1 MYTINDARREMKELF
16 EEGYGWNAVRIFLN
30 DLKRGNDITKEEH
43 EQLMRELIE
52 KEGVWLSFGIPDN
65 NKGD

>member
-30 DLKRGNDITKEEH
+30 DLKRGKDITKEEH
-43 EQLMRELIE
+43 EQLMKELIE
-52 KEGVWLSFGIPDN
+52 NQNF
-65 NKGD
+65 KGYSTL

>member
-30 DLKRGNDITKEEH
+30 DLKRGKDITKEEH
-43 EQLMRELIE
+43 EQLMKELIE
-52 KEGVWLSFGIPDN
+52 NENF
-65 NKGD
+65 KGYGTY

>member
-30 DLKRGNDITKEEH
+30 DLKRGKDITKEEY
-43 EQLMRELIE
+43 EQLMKELIE
-52 KEGVWLSFGIPDN
+52 SKNF
-65 NKGD
+65 KGYSTL

>member
-30 DLKRGNDITKEEH
+30 DLKRGKDITKEEH
-43 EQLMRELIE
+43 EQLMKELIE
-52 KEGVWLSFGIPDN
+52 NENF
-65 NKGD
+65 KGYSTL

>member
-30 DLKRGNDITKEEH
+30 DLKRGKDITKEEH
-43 EQLMRELIE
+43 EQLMKELIE
-52 KEGVWLSFGIPDN
+52 SENF
-65 NKGD
+65 KGFNTL